1 LNMQKMKKT
10 IVIGATGQDGYYLAN
25 SLEQKGHSVIR
36 IDKNFIQP
44 QIELH
49 INSSFDICEPS
60 HVDVLVKDIQPDEIY
75 HLAAFHHSAQDS
87 YDETLEIF
95 SKSINTHEVS
105 LFNLLTSITKYSPH
119 TKLFYAASSL
129 IFGDPP
135 TEVQDENTPIN
146 PTNIYGITKASGLF
160 LCRKFRKEQSVFAS
174 CGILYNHE
182 SPRRQ
187 NNFLSKKIVNGVI
200 AALGNK
206 SAVLELGNLESVADW
221 GYAVDYVEAMIK
233 ILSLSEPDDFIVST
247 GIKHTVQEF
256 VEIAYSAVGLDWRNY
271 VSEKRGIIKRITR
284 PLIGDSSKL
293 RNLTGWEPSVTF
305 EEMVKTLVA
314 EGINNV
320 SESKT

>member
-1 LNMQKMKKT
+1 MKKMKKT
-10 IVIGATGQDGYYLAN
+10 IVIGATGQDGFYLAN
-25 SLEQKGHSVIR
+25 SLEHKGCSVVR

-44 QIELH
+44 QLDLPIS
-49 INSSFDICEPS
+49 SSFDMSEPS
-60 HVDVLVKDIQPDEIY
+60 HVDALVKNIQPDEIY
-75 HLAAFHHSAQDS
+75 HLAAFHHSAQDN

-95 SKSINTHEVS
+95 SKSINTHEIS
-105 LFNLLTSITKYSPH
+105 LFNILTSIVKFSPH

-160 LCRKFRKEQSVFAS
+160 LCRKFRKENSVFVS

-182 SPRRQ
+182 STRRQ
-187 NNFLSKKIVNGVI
+187 NNFLSKKIVNGVV
-200 AALGNK
+200 AAIGNK

-233 ILSLSEPDDFIVST
+233 ILNLSKPDDLIVST

-256 VEIAYSAVGLDWRNY
+256 VEIAYSAAGLDWRNH
-271 VSEKRGIIKRITR
+271 VTEKSGIVKRITR
-284 PLIGDSSKL
+284 PLIGDSTKL
-293 RNLTGWEPSVTF
+293 RKLTGWKPSVTF
-305 EEMVKTLVA
+305 EEMVKILVA
-314 EGINNV
+314 EGINNAG
-320 SESKT
+320 ESKS

>member
-1 LNMQKMKKT
+1 MKKT
-10 IVIGATGQDGYYLAN
+10 IVIGASGQDGYYLAN
-25 SLEQKGHSVIR
+25 SLEHKGCSVIR
-36 IDKNFIQP
+36 IDKDYIQP
-44 QIELH
+44 QLELN
-49 INSSFDICEPS
+49 ISSSFDICDPS
-60 HVDVLVKDIQPDEIY
+60 HVDSLVKDIQPDEIY
-75 HLAAFHHSAQDS
+75 HLAAFHHSAQDN

-95 SKSINTHEVS
+95 SRSVDIHEVS
-105 LFNLLTSITKYSPH
+105 LFNLLTSIVKYSPH

-135 TEVQDENTPIN
+135 TEIQDENTLIN

-160 LCRKFRKEQSVFAS
+160 LCRKFRKEHSVFAS

-182 SPRRQ
+182 SSRRQ
-187 NNFLSKKIVNGVI
+187 NNFLSIKIVNGVVSAMENRS
-200 AALGNK
+200 AA
-206 SAVLELGNLESVADW
+206 LELGNMESIADW
-221 GYAVDYVEAMIK
+221 GYAVDYVEAMIS
-233 ILSLSEPDDFIVST
+233 ILDLSKPDDFIVST

-271 VSEKRGIIKRITR
+271 VTEKRGIVKRITR

-320 SESKT
+320 GESKT